1 MQDELV
7 RAQVRAVAAGS
18 AYWRERFASVGKN
31 AASFSGAAA
40 LEALPAVGER
50 DVSPNGDAA
59 AMASLVMHGGERQF
73 ALHSSGPQ
81 VRRAIRLR
89 LTRRAAYRHVVDS
102 ETKPTSYAWTG
113 LGFRY
118 PLAYTRGDLDVVA
131 RAGARL
137 WRVLGL
143 SGDDA
148 LLSAVPVASTVEHVA
163 LSHAALAA
171 GAPALFPGDD
181 PDALAAA
188 SRLAPP
194 TVLAAPAAAAA
205 DVVLRLADAGGLGR
219 LTTLLLVGAPS
230 DEERAEARAALAEA
244 ARDAT
249 VLAVHAPSGSRLLW
263 AECRESGGGALH
275 TYPDLDLVQLVDPE
289 TGEAVPSVGS
299 GELVVTQLGQRGS
312 ALLRWRTGDLVTS
325 IDSSRC
331 AGCGRRVPR
340 VTGTRAGA
348 LVVGADTGRSIDLRV
363 VTGALSGR
371 ADIADWRVSIGGRTR
386 DGRGQIVVHLVPS
399 GDDPGEAAVGAAADI
414 RAVAGMLPSQLV
426 IADRDELSTLGGEAL
441 TARVLLRR

>member
-1 MQDELV
+1 MQDELG

-89 LTRRAAYRHVVDS
+89 MTRRAAYRPVVDS
-102 ETKPTSYAWTG
+102 ENKPTSYAWTG

-148 LLSAVPVASTVEHVA
+148 HAYLREV
-163 LSHAALAA
+163 SH
-171 GAPALFPGDD
+171 GGP
-181 PDALAAA
+181 
-188 SRLAPP
+188 
-194 TVLAAPAAAAA
+194 APAAHIFG
-205 DVVLRLADAGGLGR
+205 D
-219 LTTLLLVGAPS
+219 
-230 DEERAEARAALAEA
+230 
-244 ARDAT
+244 RDS
-249 VLAVHAPSGSRLLW
+249 VI
-263 AECRESGGGALH
+263 
-275 TYPDLDLVQLVDPE
+275 LD
-289 TGEAVPSVGS
+289 
-299 GELVVTQLGQRGS
+299 
-312 ALLRWRTGDLVTS
+312 
-325 IDSSRC
+325 
-331 AGCGRRVPR
+331 
-340 VTGTRAGA
+340 
-348 LVVGADTGRSIDLRV
+348 RS
-363 VTGALSGR
+363 
-371 ADIADWRVSIGGRTR
+371 
-386 DGRGQIVVHLVPS
+386 
-399 GDDPGEAAVGAAADI
+399 
-414 RAVAGMLPSQLV
+414 SQLN
-426 IADRDELSTLGGEAL
+426 SPH
-441 TARVLLRR
+441 